1 MKSILRHYVIDTV
14 SLYLISQVASGIV
27 FEKGFESL
35 ALAGIGLMIATLLIK
50 PIVNILILPLNLIT
64 FGLFKWV
71 GSAIALYLV
80 TLVVPGFKIVS
91 FGFGG
96 TTTSF
101 FEIPALSFEGI
112 LSLIA
117 FSFLLSF
124 VTSFINWLIK

>member
-1 MKSILRHYVIDTV
+1 MKSILRHYVIDAT
-14 SLYLISQVASGIV
+14 SLYLVSQIAGGIV
-27 FEKGFESL
+27 FEKGFETL
-35 ALAGIGLMIATLLIK
+35 ALAAVALTIATLLIK

-80 TLVVPGFKIVS
+80 TLTVSGFKINNYLFS
-91 FGFGG
+91 GF
-96 TTTSF
+96 TTSWF
-101 FEIPALSFEGI
+101 DVPAIAFAGT

-124 VTSFINWLIK
+124 LTSFVNWLVK